1 MLDPP
6 NRSSLPGPQGKTLRA
21 LIVEDD
27 PNDAELLVRELRRA
41 GYELVTR
48 RVQTASDMT
57 VALAEAQWDLVL
69 SDYAMPGFGGPE
81 AFALLRTMNLDL
93 PFIIVSGTVGEDAAV
108 EAMRMGVHD
117 FIVKGRLHRL
127 VGAIERELRDAQG
140 RAQSR
145 KIEEQLLVSER
156 MASVGTLAA
165 GVAHEI
171 NNPLAVVIGTLQ
183 IMNQDFEIL
192 SRTFDATTDEAAR
205 RETLAAASAS
215 FRRASADAEEAAER
229 VRVIARDLRVFSHPD
244 ADRLVAV
251 DIHKVLESS
260 LRMAQNELGPRAKV
274 IRRFGTPPD
283 VQANEAR
290 LGQVFLN
297 LLVNAAHAIAEGHPE
312 QNTITL
318 TTSSSEDMVTVEIN
332 DTGSG
337 IPPDVLPRIFD
348 VFFTTKPVGIGTGLG
363 LSICHQILTAL
374 GGSIEVTS
382 RVGEGTT
389 FRVLLRRSHSGSTGE
404 IPVPAGLV
412 ASTSRRARVLVVED
426 EPALG
431 RMLPRLLAPHEVTVV
446 DRAADALARIEA
458 GEVYD
463 AILCDLMMPEM
474 TGMDFHD
481 ALLQGHPEVAAR
493 IVFMSG
499 GVFTPAARAFME
511 RVPNRRLDKPFD
523 RVTLVR
529 LVNGSI
535 DEASL

>member
-1 MLDPP
+1 MPDQP
-6 NRSSLPGPQGKTLRA
+6 NRSSVPGLQGRTLRA
-21 LIVEDD
+21 LIIEDD
-27 PNDAELLVRELRRA
+27 PNDADLLIRELRRA

-48 RVQTASDMT
+48 RVQTAGDLT
-57 VALAEAQWDLVL
+57 AALTEAEWDIVL
-69 SDYAMPGFGGPE
+69 SDYSMPSFGGPE
-81 AFALLRTMNLDL
+81 AFALLRKMNLDL

-108 EAMRMGVHD
+108 ESMRMGVHD
-117 FIVKGRLHRL
+117 FILKGRLHRL

-171 NNPLAVVIGTLQ
+171 NNPLSVVIGTLQ
-183 IMNQDFEIL
+183 IMNQDFEAL
-192 SRTFDATTDEAAR
+192 TRAFDGPADEAAR
-205 RETLAAASAS
+205 VKLVATATAS

-244 ADRLVAV
+244 ADRLVPV

-260 LRMAQNELGPRAKV
+260 LRMAHNELGPRAKV
-274 IRRFGTPPD
+274 VRRFGTVPD
-283 VQANEAR
+283 VEANEAR

-312 QNTITL
+312 RNAITL
-318 TTSSSEDMVTVEIN
+318 TTSSAEEIVTVEIS

-337 IPPDVLPRIFD
+337 IPPEVLPRIFD

-374 GGSIEVTS
+374 GGRIEVTS
-382 RVGEGTT
+382 RPGEGTT
-389 FRVLLRRSHSGSTGE
+389 FRVLLRRSHTGSTAE
-404 IPVPAGLV
+404 IVLPPGLV

-426 EPALG
+426 EAALG
-431 RMLPRLLAPHEVTVV
+431 RMLPRLLAPHDVTVV

-458 GEVYD
+458 GETYD
-463 AILCDLMMPEM
+463 TILCDLMMPEM
-474 TGMDFHD
+474 TGMDFYD
-481 ALLQGHPEVAAR
+481 ALLRQHPEVAAR

-511 RVPNRRLDKPFD
+511 RVPNRRIDKPFD
-523 RVTLVR
+523 RESLRR
-529 LVNGSI
+529 LVDQSI
-535 DEASL
+535 GKASA